1 MKAAED
7 NRLKLIAYLPCS
19 GEIVLGFVEHLLAE
33 DLARLLRD
41 ALAEVLVVDLDAGD
55 VTLVTWNH

>member
-7 NRLKLIAYLPCS
+7 DCLKVIAYLPCG
-19 GEIVLGFVEHLLAE
+19 GEIVLGFVEHFLAE

>member
-7 NRLKLIAYLPCS
+7 NGLKLIAYLPCG
-19 GEIVLGFVEHLLAE
+19 GEIVLGFVEHLLPE
-33 DLARLLRD
+33 DLARLLSD

-55 VTLVTWNH
+55 VTLVAWNH

>member
-7 NRLKLIAYLPCS
+7 NRSKVIAYLPSS

-33 DLARLLRD
+33 DLARLFRD

>member
-7 NRLKLIAYLPCS
+7 NRSKVIAYLPC
-19 GEIVLGFVEHLLAE
+19 GREIVLGFVEHLLAE